1 MKTHYRREVKA
12 EQLILIIVGFK
23 KESPY
28 KKMDHTGSDDLQ
40 QVFEMPSNV
49 LVLWCVEMTVS
60 DRSLP
65 VYILYH
71 KSNLAQKAFLHWS
84 ALGHLLF
91 ERIAGEKCWN

>member
-1 MKTHYRREVKA
+1 MLKLGTMKTHYRREVKA
-12 EQLILIIVGFK
+12 EQLILIIVGFM

-28 KKMDHTGSDDLQ
+28 KKTDHTGSNDL

-71 KSNLAQKAFLHWS
+71 KSNLAQKDICSLN
-84 ALGHLLF
+84 ALLVKSVGT
-91 ERIAGEKCWN
+91 RC